1 MERPNF
7 FWASYSD
14 LMTSLFFVML
24 VLYVL
29 TFKVLKQ
36 REEQYKVKAQQ
47 FEQMQKLEASV
58 KQLDDKKNFEYDT
71 QYKRFTLKKRV
82 RFATAQSAVPPDD
95 AAGLLGAGLKLARVI
110 NEAKKTPGLRY
121 LVIVEG
127 MASRDNYTLNYE
139 LSYARAKAVLEF
151 WRANGV
157 VFNPAICETLIAGSG
172 IGGIGRNTSES
183 QNQRI
188 LVQVIPKIGK

>member
-1 MERPNF
+1 
-7 FWASYSD
+7 
-14 LMTSLFFVML
+14 MTSLFFVML

-36 REEQYKVKAQQ
+36 REEEYKVKAQQ
-47 FEQMQKLEASV
+47 FERMQKLEASV
-58 KQLDDKKNFEYDT
+58 KQLDDKTNFEYDT
-71 QYKRFTLKKRV
+71 NYKRFTLKKRV
-82 RFATAQSAVPPDD
+82 RFATAQSAIPSEDE
-95 AAGLLGAGLKLARVI
+95 AGLLAAGRKLERVI

-139 LSYARAKAVLEF
+139 LSYARAKAVLDF
-151 WRANGV
+151 WRSKGIF
-157 VFNPAICETLIAGSG
+157 FNPVICETLIAGSG
-172 IGGIGRNTSES
+172 VGGIGRSSSETL
-183 QNQRI
+183 NQKI

>member
-1 MERPNF
+1 VERPNF

-36 REEQYKVKAQQ
+36 REEEYKVKAQQ
-47 FEQMQKLEASV
+47 FERMQKLEASV
-58 KQLDDKKNFEYDT
+58 KQLDDKKNFEYDVN
-71 QYKRFTLKKRV
+71 YKRFTLKKRV
-82 RFATAQSAVPPDD
+82 RFATAQSTIPPED
-95 AAGLLGAGLKLARVI
+95 AAALLAAGMKLGRVI

-127 MASRDNYTLNYE
+127 MASRDNYTLNSE
-139 LSYARAKAVLEF
+139 LSYARAKAVLDF
-151 WRANGV
+151 WRSNGI

-172 IGGIGRNTSES
+172 TSGIGRSSTES